1 MMKPEV
7 VAVYLVILFLIY
19 LGGKSYFKPLQWAL
33 AALIRVGVGAG
44 ALLAINL
51 IGQLFQFS
59 IPLNPYTA
67 LFVGF
72 LGVPGVATLIILSGI
87 G

>member
-1 MMKPEV
+1 MKPEV
-7 VAVYLVILFLIY
+7 IAIYLAILFLIY
-19 LGGKSYFKPLQWAL
+19 LGGKSYFKPLQWILSAF
-33 AALIRVGVGAG
+33 IRLGIGAG
-44 ALLAINL
+44 ALLAINAV
-51 IGQLFQFS
+51 GQWFHFA